1 MNNKYWLTI
10 KESWPFLALLIS
22 ILTVL
27 SFIISAAQTPKYRS
41 EATMLIIQDQ
51 KGSMDAY
58 TAARSAETISSLLS
72 DMIYTS
78 SFFERVMD
86 SKFGVENNFSQS
98 PDDQEKQWRKTVSTQ
113 LANNSG
119 VLKIIVTDPSRNQA
133 DKITRAIASVLTFQG
148 DIYHGGGDTVKI
160 KMIDSPKTSEQPVE
174 PSIIANTISA
184 FLLALFL
191 AAIYVLFS
199 GLQKQSV
206 AQTVES
212 KTPKIDAKEIENG
225 NSYHEPNQVEFE
237 PEVND
242 DYFSGSESPVE
253 SLLDDTQ
260 NKKESAPE
268 FVRRPSPEDY
278 FNSIK

>member
-1 MNNKYWLTI
+1 MEAELGQTGRV
-10 KESWPFLALLIS
+10 LIRPS
-22 ILTVL
+22 GTEPLV
-27 SFIISAAQTPKYRS
+27 
-41 EATMLIIQDQ
+41 
-51 KGSMDAY
+51 
-58 TAARSAETISSLLS
+58 
-72 DMIYTS
+72 
-78 SFFERVMD
+78 RVM
-86 SKFGVENNFSQS
+86 VEA
-98 PDDQEKQWRKTVSTQ
+98 R
-113 LANNSG
+113 
-119 VLKIIVTDPSRNQA
+119 DPAQA
-133 DKITRAIASVLTFQG
+133 KACAQR
-148 DIYHGGGDTVKI
+148 
-160 KMIDSPKTSEQPVE
+160 
-174 PSIIANTISA
+174 IANTISA

-237 PEVND
+237 PEVSDN
-242 DYFSGSESPVE
+242 YFAGSESADE
-253 SLLDDTQ
+253 SLPDDTQ